1 MAGPIFIPTIFS
13 VFIVIGFFGL
23 LSGFILWGVRKLN
36 TGITNRRLRRK
47 LTSATMGDQQ

>member
-1 MAGPIFIPTIFS
+1 MAPIFIPTIFS

-23 LSGFILWGVRKLN
+23 ISGFIIWGVRKLN

-47 LTSATMGDQQ
+47 LTTATMGNRK

>member
-1 MAGPIFIPTIFS
+1 MAPIFIPTIFS

-23 LSGFILWGVRKLN
+23 LSGIILWAIRKLN

-47 LTSATMGDQQ
+47 LSTATMGNQK